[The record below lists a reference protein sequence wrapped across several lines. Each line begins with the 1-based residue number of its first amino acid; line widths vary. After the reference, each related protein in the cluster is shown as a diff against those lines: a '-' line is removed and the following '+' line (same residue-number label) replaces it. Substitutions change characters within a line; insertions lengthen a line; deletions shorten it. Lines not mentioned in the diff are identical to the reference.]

1 MRIAE
6 YAWHTY
12 GTLVTG
18 SVEDVTRSERRLC
31 RSCGAYLAADNRGD
45 RCGPCQRSAP
55 ELALDAPGLPDAF
68 WEAAALAEAAAE
80 RHFGK
85 LLLAYRKLQR
95 PEPTQALVG
104 RWLGLTQGQV
114 SRIERSATL
123 VHDLDKLDR
132 WARAL
137 RIPQQLLWFRLTAH
151 SVHQEERADLSLH
164 DAHRECDEGIDV
176 ADAYLSSASGSIV
189 RTPRHAGGDGVQRRQ
204 FIKSAGVGLTA
215 VGTSLLAGT
224 PPYPNGRTRP
234 GRPNASTEI
243 REMTHVFRRL
253 DNRYGGGHSRSVVT
267 SFLNSTVTPLL
278 QENAGTGRG
287 RSELFAAAAE
297 LHHLAGW
304 MAYDTGQHA
313 DGHTHLRQAL
323 RLCHEADND
332 ALASE
337 MLAGMSHQA
346 AFHGAPDS
354 AVDLALA
361 SQHSA
366 KRSGSRL
373 LQAEAAVME
382 AHGLALQGD
391 KTGCLAALS
400 RAEEAFNR
408 SDAEERPS
416 WLTYFDHAY
425 LAAKFAHTFRDL
437 GLPQEAEPFAQRSLE
452 MTDGYERGRLFN
464 TALLAT
470 ILADQG
476 RLEESCALG
485 TEATTLAR
493 SVRSMRGTS
502 YLQDLG
508 THLSPYQDV
517 NAVSSL
523 FESMIEVGISPI
535 DQVSGY
541 GTRVRGAGRREMPR
555 R

>member
-1 MRIAE
+1 M
-6 YAWHTY
+6 
-12 GTLVTG
+12 
-18 SVEDVTRSERRLC
+18 
-31 RSCGAYLAADNRGD
+31 AADNNGD
-45 RCGPCQRSAP
+45 QCGPCQRRAP
-55 ELALDAPGLPDAF
+55 ELTREAPRLSDDF
-68 WEAAALAEAAAE
+68 WEADALAEAAAE

-85 LLLAYRKLQR
+85 LLVAYRKLLR

-104 RWLGLTQGQV
+104 QWLGLTQGQV
-114 SRIERSATL
+114 SRIERSATP
-123 VHDLDKLDR
+123 VRDLDKLDR
-132 WARAL
+132 WAQAL
-137 RIPQQLLWFRLTAH
+137 HIPEQLLWFRLTARPATFGEQAELTAPH
-151 SVHQEERADLSLH
+151 AQADY
-164 DAHRECDEGIDV
+164 DDGQDGID
-176 ADAYLSSASGSIV
+176 AYTRSDRRSIV
-189 RTPRHAGGDGVQRRQ
+189 QAQSPAEGDGVHRRQ
-204 FIKSAGVGLTA
+204 FIKSAGAGITA
-215 VGTSLLAGT
+215 VGASLLAGT
-224 PPYPNGRTRP
+224 VPSPNRRLSRVRP
-234 GRPNASTEI
+234 DASTEI
-243 REMTHVFRRL
+243 REMTQVFRRL

-267 SFLNSTVTPLL
+267 SYLNSTVTPLL
-278 QENAGTGRG
+278 QESTSGGG
-287 RSELFAAAAE
+287 RSDLFAAAAE

-304 MAYDTGQHA
+304 MAYDTGHHG

-323 RLCHEADND
+323 RLCHEADD
-332 ALASE
+332 ERLASE

-361 SQHSA
+361 AQHSA

-400 RAEEAFNR
+400 RAEDVFNR
-408 SDAEERPS
+408 SDAEERPQ

-425 LAAKFAHTFRDL
+425 LAAKFAHAFRDL
-437 GLPQEAEPFAQRSLE
+437 GLAADAEPFARRSLE

-470 ILADQG
+470 ILADQR

-485 TEATTLAR
+485 MEATTLAT

-508 THLSPYQDV
+508 THLAPYQNVKPVD
-517 NAVSSL
+517 SL
-523 FESMIEVGISPI
+523 FESMIEIGVSPL
-535 DQVSGY
+535 DEVSRP
-541 GTRVRGAGRREMPR
+541 GTRARAADRQGTPR